1 MKEILMEAT
10 ISRVYMDLKS
20 IILLH
25 LHFSVRMMDL
35 TLTINMLLEFPNSI
49 IKDKIMQILMN
60 QLSPFFFFF
69 SQNFKND
76 ELIPLFWLS
85 KKQKM
90 MSRGYAWILIPL
102 CWFILHIQNL
112 KHWLTWRVIAIWW
125 LQLSLIGL
133 LL

>member
-1 MKEILMEAT
+1 MEAT

-90 MSRGYAWILIPL
+90 MSRGYA
-102 CWFILHIQNL
+102 
-112 KHWLTWRVIAIWW
+112 
-125 LQLSLIGL
+125 
-133 LL
+133 

>member
-1 MKEILMEAT
+1 MEAT

-60 QLSPFFFFF
+60 QLSPFFFFPKF
-69 SQNFKND
+69 
-76 ELIPLFWLS
+76 
-85 KKQKM
+85 
-90 MSRGYAWILIPL
+90 
-102 CWFILHIQNL
+102 
-112 KHWLTWRVIAIWW
+112 
-125 LQLSLIGL
+125 
-133 LL
+133 

>member
-69 SQNFKND
+69 PKF
-76 ELIPLFWLS
+76 
-85 KKQKM
+85 
-90 MSRGYAWILIPL
+90 
-102 CWFILHIQNL
+102 
-112 KHWLTWRVIAIWW
+112 
-125 LQLSLIGL
+125 
-133 LL
+133 

>member
-1 MKEILMEAT
+1 MEAT

-69 SQNFKND
+69 PKF
-76 ELIPLFWLS
+76 
-85 KKQKM
+85 
-90 MSRGYAWILIPL
+90 
-102 CWFILHIQNL
+102 
-112 KHWLTWRVIAIWW
+112 
-125 LQLSLIGL
+125 
-133 LL
+133 